1 MTANAHV
8 VRLLVPQFV
17 INMIYEN
24 LPPCEI
30 KESPGKGKGVFAKET
45 GKKDDYVT
53 AYPIHVLMQADK
65 IAPGEMAEYQL
76 LSKFPDVEEGINRE
90 RLKWLIQVYS
100 FDVRFNNLVAVGD
113 PTILKPKN
121 LGHMINDRVK
131 CSSASGARGEQV
143 YETVSLLGQNV
154 VPETFMCNGT
164 PYIFMKATKDIE
176 AGEELFFSYGAA
188 YWRTK
193 HAGAF

>member
-1 MTANAHV
+1 MTANLHV
-8 VRLLVPQFV
+8 IRLEVPENV
-17 INMIYEN
+17 INRIYET

-45 GKKDDYVT
+45 GKKHDYVT

-65 IAPGEMAEYQL
+65 IAPGGMAEYQL

-90 RLKWLIQVYS
+90 RLKWLLNVYS
-100 FDVRFNNLVAVGD
+100 FDIRFKNLVAVGD
-113 PTILKPKN
+113 PAILKPKN

-131 CSSASGARGEQV
+131 CSGARGEQV

-154 VPETFMCNGT
+154 VPETLMCNGK
-164 PYIFMKATKDIE
+164 PYIFMKATRDIE
-176 AGEELFFSYGAA
+176 AGEELFFSYGVT
-188 YWRTK
+188 YWRPTY
-193 HAGAF
+193 AGAC